1 MNFTEKQIES
11 IASDYLLNGNI
22 DKLLETMLNCLM
34 KIERKSFWSESETPN
49 NKSNGF
55 REARVKGR
63 AWVILN

>member
-34 KIERKSFWSESETPN
+34 KIERKSF
-49 NKSNGF
+49 
-55 REARVKGR
+55 
-63 AWVILN
+63 